1 MLVCVHAMLLV
12 IPIVIVSFTLVL
24 LKFKL
29 QDSKFEYSV
38 LNVHLKSYFSIQF
51 SVITGVRFV
60 KKEKAIFIQIQ
71 TGKLLPIGM
80 IALETIAWQ
89 ALPALGDTYTSVD
102 YNHHQLALPD
112 LTLPKKFA
120 LTGFYLKVLIKL
132 FNILKS
138 LIFRCSNFEI
148 R

>member
-1 MLVCVHAMLLV
+1 MLAYVHAMQQLIPKVTV
-12 IPIVIVSFTLVL
+12 IFILVL

-38 LNVHLKSYFSIQF
+38 LNIYQKFFLSIKL
-51 SVITGVRFV
+51 SVITGVRFA

-71 TGKLLPIGM
+71 TGKLLPLGM

-89 ALPALGDTYTSVD
+89 ALPALGNTYTSVD
-102 YNHHQLALPD
+102 MNHRQLALPD

-120 LTGFYLKVLIKL
+120 LTGFYLKFHKTI
-132 FNILKS
+132 
-138 LIFRCSNFEI
+138 
-148 R
+148 